1 MVRIPDRRLAA
12 PGHTLNRSTSF
23 SLHHRLVGFC
33 QAVVLLFGV
42 AAGGALFAQAQSD
55 SNQKPFQLNTDQLIR
70 PISVD
75 RASFFAFT
83 QTREGIIAAG
93 ERGLIA
99 QIDIASTRAPA
110 AEAGTSA
117 WVTSRLP
124 TNRNL
129 TAIASHTEGLVVAVG
144 HSGVIFVSTDYGK
157 NWQPVSNEIIE
168 SVNPNKDALLSVTI
182 DANRRIL
189 VAGAFGLMATSSD
202 LGKSWQRVRPLGDGF
217 DWHIYGL
224 VNDPL
229 SGSLWMVGESGT
241 LAESANGLAWREQRS
256 PYQGSFFGGV
266 VTKMGARIAFGMRG
280 QIFRQS
286 QRGGAW
292 VSLTVPTTVAWMSGR
307 VLADGR
313 VVLLG
318 DQGHVAVSND
328 DGRSFTVKKIWT
340 GSLTDLIET
349 PRGDLYVSGVF
360 GIRQFNSRLEPVN
373 KS

>member
-1 MVRIPDRRLAA
+1 VLGFGLLTAA
-12 PGHTLNRSTSF
+12 SAQGPSSADPSSATNPASTP
-23 SLHHRLVGFC
+23 
-33 QAVVLLFGV
+33 A
-42 AAGGALFAQAQSD
+42 
-55 SNQKPFQLNTDQLIR
+55 KPFRLNTDQLVR
-70 PISVD
+70 PIAVD
-75 RASFFAFT
+75 RATFFAFT

-99 QIDIASTRAPA
+99 RLDIASTRTQPA
-110 AEAGTSA
+110 ESGTSA
-117 WVTSRLP
+117 WATSRLP

-129 TAIASHTEGLVVAVG
+129 TAIASHTEGLVAAVG
-144 HSGVIFVSTDYGK
+144 HSGVIFVSTDFGK
-157 NWQPVSNEIIE
+157 NWQAVPNEIIE
-168 SVNPNKDALLSVTI
+168 S
-182 DANRRIL
+182 NRRIL

-202 LGKSWQRVRPLGDGF
+202 LGKSWQRVKPLGDGF

-241 LAESANGLAWREQRS
+241 LAESPNGLAWREQRS

-292 VSLTVPTTVAWMSGR
+292 SALSVPTTVAWMSGR
-307 VLADGR
+307 VLTDGR

-349 PRGDLYVSGVF
+349 PRGDLYISGVF
-360 GIRQFNSRLEPVN
+360 GIRLFNSRLDPADP
-373 KS
+373 S